1 MQISIFP
8 SSFAHFELCNAAR
21 FNYNRKKDADSE
33 KARALSAARRDS
45 LIKVRLSYE
54 QAPPDSP
61 VHRFRALGQ
70 PIRRLQGRA
79 AHHSSIPALLL
90 VLCLRR
96 ALKPV
101 DRRDWPIL
109 FAIGFTGYFASFCL
123 QMLGIDRLTGSL
135 SSLLGAMNPIFIPIL
150 AALFL
155 HERITLSKIACVAL
169 SMLGV
174 VVIVGV
180 GGTADAAGVLMMLVS
195 VFLWSTASIIIRR
208 ISGRYDPMQI
218 ALIAICC
225 ALPLTGAWS
234 LIELQ
239 SAACSFSVQSVLA
252 VLYMGIFGTAVTH
265 SLWNYSLRVMDASFC
280 SMFYPMQPLVSAILG
295 VLFLH
300 ETVTPSFIL
309 GALMI
314 CGGIDAAVKS
324 APK

>member
-1 MQISIFP
+1 MN
-8 SSFAHFELCNAAR
+8 E
-21 FNYNRKKDADSE
+21 
-33 KARALSAARRDS
+33 
-45 LIKVRLSYE
+45 
-54 QAPPDSP
+54 
-61 VHRFRALGQ
+61 
-70 PIRRLQGRA
+70 RRLIPLFTAFVLWGSQYVVSKVALRTIPPVTLLA
-79 AHHSSIPALLL
+79 LRYLVSIPALLL
-90 VLCLRR
+90 VLRLRR

-195 VFLWSTASIIIRR
+195 VFLR

-314 CGGIDAAVKS
+314 CGGIVAAVKS

>member
-1 MQISIFP
+1 M
-8 SSFAHFELCNAAR
+8 N
-21 FNYNRKKDADSE
+21 K
-33 KARALSAARRDS
+33 
-45 LIKVRLSYE
+45 
-54 QAPPDSP
+54 
-61 VHRFRALGQ
+61 
-70 PIRRLQGRA
+70 RRLIPLFTAFVLWGSQYVVSKVALRTIPPVTLLA
-79 AHHSSIPALLL
+79 LRYLVSIPALLL

-180 GGTADAAGVLMMLVS
+180 GAMLGVGGAADAAGVLMMLVS

-314 CGGIDAAVKS
+314 CGGIVAAVRS